1 MTFSPNFSPTL
12 LNSVEKLGY
21 RVTVGDVSAQAGLD
35 LNLAQRGLLALASD
49 AGGHLQVADTGEI
62 VYLFPKNF
70 RSILRNKYW
79 KIRLKEWWEKVWKVL
94 FYLIRISF
102 GIILILSI
110 ILMVV
115 AIFVIITALSSN
127 RDGDSD
133 SGGGDSRGSSGPNF
147 IFLPNFWL
155 GPDIFWVFEPD
166 YESKRRQR
174 REKAPGEYQ
183 MNFLEA
189 IFSFLFGDG
198 NPNANLEEKRWQEIG
213 TVIRNQG
220 GAVVGEQIAPYLDE
234 IDLVSKENEDY
245 MLPVLT
251 RFNGYPQ
258 VSPQGEIIYY
268 FPDLQ
273 VTAKQRQV
281 QSVSAYLREQ
291 LWRFSQAGSGQI
303 MLAIGLG
310 SLNIILALI
319 LGALLREEALQG
331 IGGFI
336 GFIQSIYWLLLGYGT
351 GFLGLPLVRYFWLQ
365 GQNKKIET
373 LNSVREERALVLN
386 KGDKQLL
393 KKINYARRFAADKVI
408 TSDDITY
415 STETDLLE
423 QESQRSDKIDAE
435 WQRRLDSNSSS
446 N

>member
-1 MTFSPNFSPTL
+1 MTFSPIL
-12 LNSVEKLGY
+12 LNSVEQLGY
-21 RVTVGDVSAQAGLD
+21 RVTVGDVTAQAGLD
-35 LNLAQRGLLALASD
+35 INLAQRGLLALASD
-49 AGGHLQVADTGEI
+49 AGGHMQVSDTGEI

-102 GIILILSI
+102 GIVLILSI

-115 AIFVIITALSSN
+115 AIFVIITALSN
-127 RDGDSD
+127 RDGDGDGD
-133 SGGGDSRGSSGPNF
+133 SGSSNSRGSSGPNL

-155 GPDIFWVFEPD
+155 GPDLFWVFEPD

-174 REKAPGEYQ
+174 RENSQGEYQ

-189 IFSFLFGDG
+189 IFSFIFGDG
-198 NPNANLEEKRWQEIG
+198 NPNASLEERRWQDIG

-234 IDLVSKENEDY
+234 IDAANKENEDY
-245 MLPVLT
+245 MLPALI

-258 VSPQGEIIYY
+258 VSPQGSIIYY

-273 VTAKQRQV
+273 VTAKQRQG

-303 MLAIGLG
+303 MLSIGLG
-310 SLNIILALI
+310 SLNIVLALI
-319 LGALLREEALQG
+319 LGALLKEEALKD

-336 GFIQSIYWLLLGYGT
+336 GFVDSIYWLLLSYGT
-351 GFLGLPLVRYFWLQ
+351 AFLGIPLVRYFWLK
-365 GQNKKIET
+365 GRNKKIADR
-373 LNSVREERALVLN
+373 NSLREQRALVMN
-386 KGDKQLL
+386 QADKQLL

-408 TSDDITY
+408 TNEDITY

-423 QESQRSDKIDAE
+423 QEIKRSDKIDEE
-435 WQRRLDSNSSS
+435 WQRRLDSSS
-446 N
+446 

>member
-1 MTFSPNFSPTL
+1 MTFSPIL
-12 LNSVEKLGY
+12 LNSVEQLGY
-21 RVTVGDVSAQAGLD
+21 RVTVGDVTAQAGLD
-35 LNLAQRGLLALASD
+35 INLAQRGLLALASD
-49 AGGHLQVADTGEI
+49 AGGHMQVSDTGEI

-79 KIRLKEWWEKVWKVL
+79 KIRLKEWWDKVWKVL

-102 GIILILSI
+102 GIVLILSI

-115 AIFVIITALSSN
+115 AIFVIITALSSS
-127 RDGDSD
+127 RDGDGD
-133 SGGGDSRGSSGPNF
+133 SGSSNNSRGSSGPNL

-155 GPDIFWVFEPD
+155 GPDLFWVFEPD

-174 REKAPGEYQ
+174 RENSQGEYQ

-189 IFSFLFGDG
+189 IFSFIFGDG
-198 NPNANLEEKRWQEIG
+198 NPNDNLEERRWQDVG

-234 IDLVSKENEDY
+234 IDAASKENEDY
-245 MLPVLT
+245 MLPALI

-258 VSPQGEIIYY
+258 VSPQGSIIYY

-273 VTAKQRQV
+273 VTAKQRQG

-303 MLAIGLG
+303 MLSIGLG
-310 SLNIILALI
+310 ALNIVLALI
-319 LGALLREEALQG
+319 LGALLKEEALKD

-336 GFIQSIYWLLLGYGT
+336 GFVDSIYWLLLSYGI
-351 GFLGLPLVRYFWLQ
+351 GFLGIPLGRYFWLK
-365 GQNKKIET
+365 GRNKKIADR
-373 LNSVREERALVLN
+373 NSLREQRALVLN
-386 KGDKQLL
+386 QGDKQLL

-408 TSDDITY
+408 TSEDISY

-423 QESQRSDKIDAE
+423 QEIARSDKIDEE
-435 WQRRLDSNSSS
+435 WQRRLDSSS
-446 N
+446 